1 MKIYFL
7 RHADALPED
16 GETIPCDEERP
27 LSDEGKQQVADL
39 AAALQKHGLTFDLVL
54 TSPLKRC
61 RETAEGILVQQ
72 GRTAAEANDLD
83 LLAPGGSTKKLM
95 KYLRTL
101 EIEQVLL
108 VGHSPDLGEHVAYL
122 IGDKTAQVKMLK
134 GSLACVDCET
144 SPRKAEGELIFLITP
159 DWLKQG

>member
-1 MKIYFL
+1 MKIFFL
-7 RHADALPED
+7 RHADALPEN

-27 LSDEGKQQVADL
+27 LSDEGKQQVEQL
-39 AAALQKHGLTFDLVL
+39 AAALQKLGLTFDLVL

-61 RETAEGILVQQ
+61 RETAEGLLLQQ

-108 VGHSPDLGEHVAYL
+108 VGHSPDLNEHVAYL

-134 GSLACVDCET
+134 GALACIECEA
-144 SPRKAEGELIFLITP
+144 SPRKAEGELVYLVTP
-159 DWLKQG
+159 EWLR